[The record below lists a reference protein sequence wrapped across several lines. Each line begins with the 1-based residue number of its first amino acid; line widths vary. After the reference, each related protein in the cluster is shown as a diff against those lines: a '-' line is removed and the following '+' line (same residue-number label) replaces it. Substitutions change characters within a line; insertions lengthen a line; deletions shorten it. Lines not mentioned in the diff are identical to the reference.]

1 MNGGVEALS
10 VSVQQKANKRLDL
23 VNIYV
28 PPKARDND
36 IRWIPVKDTTIIA
49 GDLNGYHQLWDRAQP
64 PDQMGEKLVDF
75 IVDHN
80 LVCCNDGS
88 ATRINRGTGGMSS
101 SS

>member
-10 VSVQQKANKRLDL
+10 VSVQQKANKWLDL

-49 GDLNGYHQLWDRAQP
+49 GDLNGHHQLWDRAQP
-64 PDQMGEKLVDF
+64 NGRE
-75 IVDHN
+75 
-80 LVCCNDGS
+80 
-88 ATRINRGTGGMSS
+88 AGGLHCRPQPGML
-101 SS
+101 